1 MKEQQRSKIYW
12 FDKRVFLG
20 RKLDRELQL
29 LDCDEGCM
37 PPATGA
43 GRKRQ
48 NRRYKLMAKLC
59 RARKLLAIANKRS
72 MRSLLSSLLRCWK
85 KFTLEQVNEHLA
97 DVRYQTNK
105 IYMLKWRAI
114 HGFKEAKRCYFWD
127 RFTAL
132 MSKPMQQQFAGWK
145 AYMFQKQHG
154 RLADLRFASQKKKY
168 LTVSAF
174 FAFKGSCHMS
184 VIERRKTDILNRFD
198 IRKRQ
203 QDSFSTW
210 FFFKY
215 WNYGHC
221 FAALSQRAM
230 TVKRNL
236 AFQSLFFECDFEDV
250 VGGIDLSEL
259 VLSSANEESVDQRFV
274 QISVKLL
281 TGKLLALNMAVCDT
295 ILAVKGKVFLHTG
308 ICAEDQR
315 FRYAHCYLEDAKTL
329 KDYGMTCSTHYYV
342 DLALT
347 LRGGNDNLTLADFKR
362 LVASK
367 KQYPNFT
374 MNIQFLQTPQNSKKR
389 DKEIFVD
396 VLIFH
401 GLGMCSSSLVPQQL
415 SGSSVDVRP
424 ILQFLQRELFQ
435 PSFKFSNEHVHPK
448 LLQFSDSLR
457 AMVMDFL
464 EQNHHDEF
472 QQINSFLNELRERYK
487 KKHAEQVSNRRIK
500 NNEKAEG
507 KDLERKD
514 LPDPKWF
521 YGAQSD
527 PLKTLLLFTINS
539 GHAFFP
545 AIKDNRLPHSTECP
559 DIMMQEWRSR
569 ASDGGVPD
577 DVRSLHQMIEQQ
589 KVTDDIIAAR
599 IKSFNQR
606 VLLDGFCPACCG
618 CGIRDRFVKERSVQA
633 HAQKKKRKKRPSASG
648 SGLDDQDGF
657 DHSDEAEKDDVFA
670 EPSEK
675 PAYLEFSLDDDADLF
690 ESLKLTEE
698 QIQRRAATGQYAK
711 YFSVYEYRK
720 EGKLVG
726 LYHLK
731 PNYVRQT
738 FSQDKKTVISASA
751 ILCRNCYT
759 PLRHSLAKRKRS
771 AAKQYK
777 PDRPYMQKE
786 FYEYSLAAGYD
797 FGNLVGAPKLSLLE
811 QTLLGRIACYGVL
824 IKLNAWKGVRQR
836 ALKGH
841 IVAFRH
847 SGADALAR
855 LASQVSERLA
865 FFRSD
870 AI

>member
-1 MKEQQRSKIYW
+1 MM
-12 FDKRVFLG
+12 D
-20 RKLDRELQL
+20 KLD
-29 LDCDEGCM
+29 
-37 PPATGA
+37 
-43 GRKRQ
+43 
-48 NRRYKLMAKLC
+48 
-59 RARKLLAIANKRS
+59 
-72 MRSLLSSLLRCWK
+72 
-85 KFTLEQVNEHLA
+85 EHVA
-97 DVRYQTNK
+97 DVVYQTNK
-105 IYMLKWRAI
+105 IYMLKWRAM
-114 HGFKEAKRCYFWD
+114 HAFKEAKRGCFWD
-127 RFTAL
+127 QFKAL
-132 MSKPMQQQFAGWK
+132 MSKPMYKTFAGWK
-145 AYMFQKQHG
+145 AHMFQKLNN
-154 RLADLRFASQKKKY
+154 RKADVRYASHKKQY
-168 LTVSAF
+168 LKVLAF
-174 FAFKGSCHMS
+174 FAFKAACHSS
-184 VIERRKTDILNRFD
+184 VIERRKIDKINRFD
-198 IRKRQ
+198 IRERQ
-203 QDSFSTW
+203 QNSFSAW
-210 FFFKY
+210 FSFKC

-221 FAALSQRAM
+221 FAALSQRAI

-236 AFQSLFFECDFEDV
+236 AVQSLFFE
-250 VGGIDLSEL
+250 SEL
-259 VLSSANEESVDQRFV
+259 VDNHMSQPEDVAGSIDLPDLVSTSSNEEFADLKFV
-274 QISVKLL
+274 QILVQLL
-281 TGKLLALNMAVCDT
+281 SGKRLALNMAVCDT
-295 ILAVKGKVFLHTG
+295 ILAVKSKVFLHTG

-315 FRYAHCYLEDAKTL
+315 LRHANCYLEDTKTL
-329 KDYGMTCSTHYYV
+329 KDYGMTCSTRYYV
-342 DLALT
+342 DLAVT
-347 LRGGNDNLTLADFKR
+347 LRGGNGNLTLADFKR
-362 LVASK
+362 LVAGK
-367 KQYPNFT
+367 RQYPNFT

-401 GLGMCSSSLVPQQL
+401 GLGMCSSSLVPQRL
-415 SGSSVDVRP
+415 SGSSIDVRP
-424 ILQFLQRELFQ
+424 ILQLLQQELFQ
-435 PSFKFSNEHVHPK
+435 PSFKFSNEDVHEK
-448 LLQFSDSLR
+448 YLHFSNSLR
-457 AMVMDFL
+457 AKVMDFF
-464 EQNHHDEF
+464 EQNHQEEF
-472 QQINSFLNELRERYK
+472 QQINCFLNQLREQYK
-487 KKHAEQVSNRRIK
+487 KKIAERVSQHRKKK
-500 NNEKAEG
+500 NHEKPQQYSKGED
-507 KDLERKD
+507 KDLERED
-514 LPDPKWF
+514 LPEPNWF
-521 YGAQSD
+521 DSAQSD
-527 PLKTLLLFTINS
+527 PVKTLLLFTINS

-559 DIMMQEWRSR
+559 DIMMQEWRSS

-577 DVRSLHQMIEQQ
+577 DVRSLHQKIEEQQ
-589 KVTDDIIAAR
+589 VTDDIIAAR

-618 CGIRDRFVKERSVQA
+618 CGIRDRFVTEGSLQT
-633 HAQKKKRKKRPSASG
+633 HSQKKKRKERPSASA
-648 SGLDDQDGF
+648 SGLDDEGGS
-657 DHSDEAEKDDVFA
+657 DHRGEADKGDAFA

-675 PAYLEFSLDDDADLF
+675 PAYLEFSLDDDANLF

-731 PNYVRQT
+731 PNYVKQT
-738 FSQDKKTVISASA
+738 LSQDKKTVISASA